1 MCGGA
6 AQEDARGMTPLPAS
20 SRTTVRVLRSSVD
33 DEVQR
38 ALIRAQV
45 RRRKRRTP
53 RVLTRI

>member
-1 MCGGA
+1 
-6 AQEDARGMTPLPAS
+6 MTPLPAS